1 MNTLGKSVLVKNTDL
16 LKGGGVSDDLDV
28 GNDVDHLAEA
38 VGPSGLDVA
47 ELALSGGKGDT
58 DEFVTLAA
66 DDYVTT
72 TLLGMF
78 EPSTVGDSTS
88 YDGSDSVSH
97 VS

>member
-1 MNTLGKSVLVKNTDL
+1 MDALGKCVLVENTDL
-16 LKGGGVSDDLDV
+16 GEGGGVSDDLDV
-28 GNDVDHLAEA
+28 GNDVDHLGEA

-47 ELALSGGKGDT
+47 ELALSRSKGDT
-58 DEFVTLAA
+58 DELVTLAA

-88 YDGSDSVSH
+88 YDGSDFVSH
-97 VS
+97 LC